1 MTRNRVAV
9 LGLGLVIIAAPAGA
23 AGIDGT
29 GTVGTCPTAGKIGI
43 KPPLVFAGTSPDT
56 LKIGTKTP
64 KLATCSGGTGDGAHV
79 LSAKGKGGGPGMNND
94 CLGLQGTMSNTLTLT
109 VKWKT
114 DGAVKLNASTIT
126 ITSETGGT
134 STTPPN
140 HGQFDVTGTVTAGS
154 FAGDNVTAHIV
165 TDQDL
170 NEILGACGAK
180 GLKKITFGSKP
191 SKDDLQMGSGSVTI
205 N

>member
-1 MTRNRVAV
+1 
-9 LGLGLVIIAAPAGA
+9 
-23 AGIDGT
+23 
-29 GTVGTCPTAGKIGI
+29 
-43 KPPLVFAGTSPDT
+43 
-56 LKIGTKTP
+56 
-64 KLATCSGGTGDGAHV
+64 
-79 LSAKGKGGGPGMNND
+79 
-94 CLGLQGTMSNTLTLT
+94 MSNTLTLT

-114 DGAVKLNASTIT
+114 DGAVSLNPSTIT

-134 STTPPN
+134 STSPPN
-140 HGQFDVTGTVTAGS
+140 HGQFDVSGTVTAGS
-154 FAGDNVTAHIV
+154 FAGDNVTVHIV